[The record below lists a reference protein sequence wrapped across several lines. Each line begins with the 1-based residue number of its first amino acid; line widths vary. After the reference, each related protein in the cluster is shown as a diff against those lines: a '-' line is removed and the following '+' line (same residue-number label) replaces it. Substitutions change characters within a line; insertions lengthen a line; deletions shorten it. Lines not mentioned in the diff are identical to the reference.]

1 MADLE
6 TAGFGAT
13 QAPRMP
19 ARSGGVTR
27 DSRVRLERRA
37 WDPAFQAALA
47 ALALSIVALVAA
59 TYGVRAG
66 AGPAGPGVTSAVL
79 TAVLALLA
87 AGAAL
92 RSRLSARRRA
102 HEREAFFAE
111 SLARL
116 QGPAGF
122 ARTLGSVLHD
132 GRQFFR
138 ARGVALPAREWA
150 TGRALLWA
158 VPAGAAAGT
167 AAQAV
172 ELASAAA
179 DDWLFDAGSEAWEA
193 ERVEGR
199 WQILTLDEAGRV
211 LADAQGVPLAAV
223 GRLASR
229 LGARRLTVAG
239 FGRGS
244 DWGGRLV
251 LVDSESEG
259 PRGEAL
265 RFAQRVVREL
275 GGVVQSRFVL
285 GRMRARIGAME
296 RARIARELHDGT
308 IQSLVAVEME
318 VNVVR
323 RRADQSGLALARD
336 LARVQGLL
344 RSEILELRDTM
355 ERLKPIEISP
365 EQLVGFLDT
374 TVARFG
380 RDSGIRA
387 IFDCAVEDV
396 DLAPRVCREIG
407 RIVQEALQ
415 NVRKHSHAQEVLVRL
430 GRAPAGWRLVVD
442 DDGQGFPFDG
452 TLSHTELD
460 EGRKGPYVI
469 KERVRAL
476 GGAMTIVSSPG
487 GGARLDILLPRE
499 AR

>member
-1 MADLE
+1 MADLVRD
-6 TAGFGAT
+6 
-13 QAPRMP
+13 APV
-19 ARSGGVTR
+19 S
-27 DSRVRLERRA
+27 LERRA
-37 WDPAFQAALA
+37 RDPAFHAALA
-47 ALALSIVALVAA
+47 ALALSIVAIVTAA
-59 TYGVRAG
+59 QGVRGG
-66 AGPAGPGVTSAVL
+66 AEPVGPGVTAALL
-79 TAVLALLA
+79 TAVGALVA
-87 AGAAL
+87 AGAVL
-92 RSRLSARRRA
+92 RSRLAARRRA

-111 SLARL
+111 ALARL
-116 QGPAGF
+116 QGPQGL
-122 ARTLGSVLHD
+122 ARTLGTVLHD
-132 GRQFFR
+132 GRGFFR
-138 ARGVALPAREWA
+138 ARGVAVPVREWSSS
-150 TGRALLWA
+150 RALLWA

-167 AAQAV
+167 PAQAV
-172 ELASAAA
+172 ELGAAA
-179 DDWLFDAGSEAWEA
+179 DDWLFEAGSEAWEA
-193 ERVEGR
+193 ERADGR
-199 WQILTLDEAGRV
+199 WRILTLDGDGRV
-211 LADAQGVPLAAV
+211 RADGRGVPQEAV
-223 GRLASR
+223 GKLASR

-251 LVDSESEG
+251 LVDSECEG
-259 PRGEAL
+259 PRAEAL
-265 RFAQRVVREL
+265 RFAQRVVHEL

-323 RRADQSGLALARD
+323 RRADQAGLALAGD

-355 ERLKPIEISP
+355 ERLKPIEIAP

-415 NVRKHSHAQEVLVRL
+415 NVRKHSGAQEVLVRF

-452 TLSHTELD
+452 TLSHSELG

-476 GGAMTIVSSPG
+476 GGEMTIVSSPG
-487 GGARLDILLPRE
+487 AGARLEILLPRE

>member
-1 MADLE
+1 
-6 TAGFGAT
+6 
-13 QAPRMP
+13 
-19 ARSGGVTR
+19 
-27 DSRVRLERRA
+27 
-37 WDPAFQAALA
+37 
-47 ALALSIVALVAA
+47 
-59 TYGVRAG
+59 
-66 AGPAGPGVTSAVL
+66 
-79 TAVLALLA
+79 
-87 AGAAL
+87 
-92 RSRLSARRRA
+92 
-102 HEREAFFAE
+102 
-111 SLARL
+111 
-116 QGPAGF
+116 
-122 ARTLGSVLHD
+122 
-132 GRQFFR
+132 
-138 ARGVALPAREWA
+138 
-150 TGRALLWA
+150 
-158 VPAGAAAGT
+158 
-167 AAQAV
+167 
-172 ELASAAA
+172 
-179 DDWLFDAGSEAWEA
+179 
-193 ERVEGR
+193 
-199 WQILTLDEAGRV
+199 
-211 LADAQGVPLAAV
+211 
-223 GRLASR
+223 
-229 LGARRLTVAG
+229 
-239 FGRGS
+239 
-244 DWGGRLV
+244 
-251 LVDSESEG
+251 
-259 PRGEAL
+259 
-265 RFAQRVVREL
+265 VVREL

-323 RRADQSGLALARD
+323 RRADQSGLALAGD

-476 GGAMTIVSSPG
+476 GGAMTIVRSPG